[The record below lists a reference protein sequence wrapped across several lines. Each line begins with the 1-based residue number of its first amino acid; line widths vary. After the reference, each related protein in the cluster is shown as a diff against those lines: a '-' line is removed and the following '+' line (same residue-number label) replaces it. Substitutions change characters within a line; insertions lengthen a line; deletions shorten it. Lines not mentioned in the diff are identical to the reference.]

1 MKGTIFCSL
10 ILIWLINVL
19 HCRHYLVEV
28 ADDDQGKTNPDNP
41 VTPAEEEESEDDT
54 SKEDTSEDQTY
65 GMDIPSFRT

>member
-28 ADDDQGKTNPDNP
+28 ADDDQGKTSPDSP
-41 VTPAEEEESEDDT
+41 VTPAEEDDTSEDDT
-54 SKEDTSEDQTY
+54 IEDHTD